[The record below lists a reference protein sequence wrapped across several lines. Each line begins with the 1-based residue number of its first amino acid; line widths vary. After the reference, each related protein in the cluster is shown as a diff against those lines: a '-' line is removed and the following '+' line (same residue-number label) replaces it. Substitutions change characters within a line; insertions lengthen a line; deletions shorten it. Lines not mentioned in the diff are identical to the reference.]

1 VQVVG
6 IIQEQHPDRAR
17 LFMQWKRMDWPIL
30 VDSLNLLGTS
40 LVPVTLFIDERGII
54 REVSPPL
61 AEAQERIRDFLQ
73 QDFGEADHEVA
84 AADALTANTD
94 ALVTDQDI
102 EALRVASASGTVG
115 TLRSLADG
123 LLMWG
128 DEENLDESIAVYERA
143 LRADAKD
150 GKTHFR
156 AGVAYRRRS
165 ESSQRQADDFSTAV
179 RHWEAAL
186 DIDPNNYIWR
196 RRIQQYGPRLE
207 KPYPFYDW
215 VDVARQEIVGRG
227 EEPVMLRVEPRGAE
241 IAQPL
246 EKFRSSREGDEP
258 DPTGRILRDQGEFI
272 DLEVTVVPA
281 RVAPGMSTR
290 VHLVFRPRLAAKAH
304 WNNEVDDLAVWVT
317 VPAGWSANAEY
328 LTAARP
334 PEIVSQE
341 ERRVELE
348 LLAGA
353 SAAPG
358 PRTISAY
365 ALYYV
370 CEDVHGVCLY
380 RRQDLSIG
388 LEILPAQAS
397 SR

>member
-1 VQVVG
+1 MQVVG

-17 LFMQWKRMDWPIL
+17 LFMQWKRMGWPIL

-40 LVPVTLFIDERGII
+40 LVPLTLFIDERGII

-61 AEAQERIRDFLQ
+61 EDAQQRVRNFLR
-73 QDFGEADHEVA
+73 QDFGEDDHAVEDADPLKVD
-84 AADALTANTD
+84 ADALPEP
-94 ALVTDQDI
+94 DI
-102 EALRVASASGTVG
+102 EALRVAGAAGTAI
-115 TLRSLADG
+115 TLRNLADG
-123 LLMWG
+123 LLLWG
-128 DEENLDESIAVYERA
+128 DEGDLDESIAVYERA
-143 LRADAKD
+143 LRADASD

-165 ESSQRQADDFSTAV
+165 ESNQRQAADFSAAV
-179 RHWEAAL
+179 RHWERAL

-215 VDVARQEIVGRG
+215 VEVAREEIISRG
-227 EEPVMLRVEPRGAE
+227 EDPVMLRVEPRGAE

-246 EKFRSSREGDEP
+246 DEFRSASEGDEP

-281 RVAPGMSTR
+281 RIAPGTSAR
-290 VHLVFRPRLAAKAH
+290 VHLVFRPRLAAQAH
-304 WNNEVDDLAVWVT
+304 WNNEVGDLAVWVT
-317 VPAGWSANAEY
+317 VPPHWDANAEY
-328 LTAARP
+328 LTVARP
-334 PEIVSQE
+334 PEAVSQE
-341 ERRVELE
+341 DRRVELE

-358 PRTISAY
+358 PQTISAY

-370 CEDVHGVCLY
+370 CEDVHGACLY
-380 RRQDLSIG
+380 RRQDMSI
-388 LEILPAQAS
+388 EVEVVPAQAVKQ
-397 SR
+397 